1 MIDQDDDPRGR
12 ARFEVL
18 AREAYPLLSRYLRR
32 RADAETA
39 ADVLGDAL
47 VVMWRRFDDVDA
59 LPPESKLP
67 WCYGVV
73 RGCLANARRAADRR
87 DRLARRLAA
96 EAVPPLPSGPADG
109 PERQDD
115 ELYAALATLSDTDQ
129 EVLRLWAWEQLEPR
143 EIGVALGISANAAS
157 IRLHRATDR
166 LRVRLGVP
174 RKTQSGAGH
183 VVPRQESETSP

>member
-1 MIDQDDDPRGR
+1 MTDQDDDPRGR
-12 ARFEVL
+12 ARFEAL

-59 LPPESKLP
+59 LPPDSMLP
-67 WCYGVV
+67 WCYGVA

-96 EAVPPLPSGPADG
+96 EPLPPLPSGPADG
-109 PERQDD
+109 LEQEDD
-115 ELYAALATLSDTDQ
+115 ELYAALDALSDSDQ

-166 LRVRLGVP
+166 LRVRLRVA
-174 RKTQSGAGH
+174 RKTQPGAGH

>member
-1 MIDQDDDPRGR
+1 MIDRDDDPQGR
-12 ARFEVL
+12 ARFEAL

-32 RADAETA
+32 RADPATA

-47 VVMWRRFDDVDA
+47 IVMWRRFDDVEA
-59 LPPESKLP
+59 VPPGSKLP
-67 WCYGVV
+67 WCYGVA

-96 EAVPPLPSGPADG
+96 EAFPALPFEPADG
-109 PERQDD
+109 LEQRDD

-157 IRLHRATDR
+157 IRLHRATER

-174 RKTQSGAGH
+174 RKTRPGAGH